1 MGRGRGRGFVIVDT
15 MKCTLDVSNVAVE
28 LLLEIWSCLQE
39 GKPVRH
45 ARLSRLR
52 TFSSDPLVCLCAIG

>member
-1 MGRGRGRGFVIVDT
+1 

-52 TFSSDPLVCLCAIG
+52 TFSSDPLVRLCAIG